1 MRQNKK
7 APYFA
12 QICRPY
18 LRSVPMR
25 KRDIHGSTPPF
36 LLSPWVPLGTEV
48 SCCASRKWPSTQ
60 AISTPPA
67 QKLTQAPQ
75 RRLALTNSLRR
86 TDTKHNLGCMVSTY
100 CRPIEDLGP

>member
-36 LLSPWVPLGTEV
+36 LLSPWVPLGTE
-48 SCCASRKWPSTQ
+48 
-60 AISTPPA
+60 
-67 QKLTQAPQ
+67 

-86 TDTKHNLGCMVSTY
+86 TDTKHNLGCMLQNSVV
-100 CRPIEDLGP
+100 PDALDHKPQAL

>member
-12 QICRPY
+12 QICRPC
-18 LRSVPMR
+18 LRPVPMR

-36 LLSPWVPLGTEV
+36 LLSPWVPLGTE
-48 SCCASRKWPSTQ
+48 
-60 AISTPPA
+60 
-67 QKLTQAPQ
+67 

-100 CRPIEDLGP
+100 CRPIEDLVIFKPR

>member
-36 LLSPWVPLGTEV
+36 LLSPWVPLGTE
-48 SCCASRKWPSTQ
+48 
-60 AISTPPA
+60 
-67 QKLTQAPQ
+67 

-100 CRPIEDLGP
+100 CRPIEDLVSSKPR

>member
-12 QICRPY
+12 QICRPC

-36 LLSPWVPLGTEV
+36 LLSPWG
-48 SCCASRKWPSTQ
+48 
-60 AISTPPA
+60 
-67 QKLTQAPQ
+67 
-75 RRLALTNSLRR
+75 LR
-86 TDTKHNLGCMVSTY
+86 
-100 CRPIEDLGP
+100 